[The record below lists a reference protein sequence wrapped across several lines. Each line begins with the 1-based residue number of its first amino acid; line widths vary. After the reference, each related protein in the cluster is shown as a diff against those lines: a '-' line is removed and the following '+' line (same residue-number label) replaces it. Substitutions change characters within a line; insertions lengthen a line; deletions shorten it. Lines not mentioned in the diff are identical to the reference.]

1 MQPALVLSLINDT
14 ENDGLLEMGE
24 ILGLDFNADL
34 AVLSA
39 CNTASGSG
47 EEDRGEGFAGL
58 TRSFMY
64 AGTRSLLVTEW
75 SVESSTARTLVRA
88 TFSKLKEGHP
98 KGTAL
103 ALAKRE
109 VISSNTLIT
118 YGSDRLISLAHPFF
132 WAPYVLVGEIR

>member
-1 MQPALVLSLINDT
+1 
-14 ENDGLLEMGE
+14 
-24 ILGLDFNADL
+24 
-34 AVLSA
+34 
-39 CNTASGSG
+39 
-47 EEDRGEGFAGL
+47 
-58 TRSFMY
+58 
-64 AGTRSLLVTEW
+64 
-75 SVESSTARTLVRA
+75 VRA

-118 YGSDRLISLAHPFF
+118 YGPDRLISLAHPFF